1 MPSPLGRIDR
11 VDREPVAALSRDVGP
26 DQLQAEWPRFEEGFD
41 SLHGRRIFGL
51 MFGDRE
57 MYRLATARLERYAV
71 NPLGLD
77 ETVIPG
83 GPYLR
88 LRLRG
93 EVPAVY
99 GSIGQAFDH
108 LMEYADHDPDRPL
121 IEHYIHEGQIDC
133 LVPIKKVDRLDE
145 LSRS

>member
-1 MPSPLGRIDR
+1 MHSPLGRIDR
-11 VDREPVAALSRDVGP
+11 VDRKPVAALSRDVPP
-26 DQLQAEWPRFEEGFD
+26 DEIQAEWPRFEGAFD
-41 SLHGRRIFGL
+41 SLRGRKMLGL

-57 MYRLATARLERYAV
+57 LYRLATARLERDGG
-71 NPLGLD
+71 NSLGLE

-93 EVPAVY
+93 EVPDVY
-99 GSIGQAFDH
+99 DSIGQAFDD

-121 IEHYIHEGQIDC
+121 IEYYIHEGQIDC
-133 LVPIKKVDRLDE
+133 LVPIKT
-145 LSRS
+145 S